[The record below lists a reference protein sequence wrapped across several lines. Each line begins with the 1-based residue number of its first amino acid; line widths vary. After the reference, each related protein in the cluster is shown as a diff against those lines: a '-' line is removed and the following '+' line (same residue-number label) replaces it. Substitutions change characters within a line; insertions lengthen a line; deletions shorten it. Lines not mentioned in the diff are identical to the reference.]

1 MMEQRIVKG
10 IENAPEARL
19 IRQAVFVDE
28 QGFKNEFDDIDSTAY
43 HGILTENGSP
53 VAVGRLFTENGDYHI
68 GRIAVM
74 KPYRGKGLGRE
85 IVSLLESKIS
95 ELGGGTAVLSAQIR
109 VKGFY
114 EAMGYTAYGD
124 EYFDEYCPHI
134 SMKKIIK

>member
-1 MMEQRIVKG
+1 MMESRIVMG
-10 IENAPEARL
+10 LENAPEAKL
-19 IRQAVFVDE
+19 
-28 QGFKNEFDDIDSTAY
+28 
-43 HGILTENGSP
+43 ILTDNGEP
-53 VAVGRLFTENGDYHI
+53 VSTGRLFTENGDYHI

-95 ELGGGTAVLSAQIR
+95 ELGGGTAVLSAQTR

>member
-1 MMEQRIVKG
+1 MEQRIVKG

-53 VAVGRLFTENGDYHI
+53 VAVGRLFTENGEYHI

-85 IVSLLESKIS
+85 VVELLESKIS
-95 ELGGGTAVLSAQIR
+95 ELGGGTAVLSAQVR

-114 EAMGYTAYGD
+114 ETMGYTAFGG
-124 EYFDEYCPHI
+124 EYLDEYCPHI
-134 SMKKIIK
+134 SMKKLIK